1 MRADIKQV
9 PTRARILVVDD
20 DPAIREYETV
30 LLSELGH
37 EVLTAADGAQAVELA
52 LAKQPHLV
60 LLDIMMPE
68 LSGIEVCRRLRADPR
83 TRDIRVI
90 VVSAVD
96 AKRALEES
104 IIAGADDFLAKPIH
118 ALELMVRVRSMLRVR
133 NIPDQ
138 AQRLESYVKNL
149 QAMRCLVPAE
159 EQETL
164 LSNHHG
170 QEKA

>member
-1 MRADIKQV
+1 MNDA

-20 DPAIREYETV
+20 EPAVREYETS

-37 EVLTAADGAQAVELA
+37 EVLEAADGTEALELA
-52 LAKQPHLV
+52 RAKQPHLV
-60 LLDIMMPE
+60 LLDLMMPE
-68 LSGIEVCRRLRADPR
+68 LSGIEVCRQLRADPR

-118 ALELMVRVRSMLRVR
+118 ALELMVRVRSILRVR
-133 NIPDQ
+133 NIPDEEE
-138 AQRLESYVKNL
+138 RLEAYVKSL
-149 QAMRCLVPAE
+149 QAMRRLEQAE
-159 EQETL
+159 
-164 LSNHHG
+164 N
-170 QEKA
+170 

>member
-1 MRADIKQV
+1 MDDA

-20 DPAIREYETV
+20 EPSIREYETS
-30 LLSELGH
+30 LLTELGH
-37 EVLTAADGAQAVELA
+37 EVLTAADGAEALELA
-52 LAKQPHLV
+52 RAKQPHLV

-68 LSGIEVCRRLRADPR
+68 LSGIEVCRQLRADPR

-118 ALELMVRVRSMLRVR
+118 ALELMVRVRSILRVR
-133 NIPDQ
+133 NIPDEEE
-138 AQRLESYVKNL
+138 RLEAYVKNL
-149 QAMRCLVPAE
+149 QAIRRLEQAE
-159 EQETL
+159 
-164 LSNHHG
+164 N
-170 QEKA
+170 

>member
-1 MRADIKQV
+1 MNEA

-20 DPAIREYETV
+20 EPAIREYEMT

-37 EVLTAADGAQAVELA
+37 EVLIAADGAEALDLA
-52 LAKQPHLV
+52 RAKQPHLV

-68 LSGIEVCRRLRADPR
+68 LSGIEVCRQLRADPR
-83 TRDIRVI
+83 TQDIRVI

-118 ALELMVRVRSMLRVR
+118 ALELMVRVRSILRVR
-133 NIPDQ
+133 NIPDEEE
-138 AQRLESYVKNL
+138 RLEAYVKNL
-149 QAMRCLVPAE
+149 QAMRRLEQAE
-159 EQETL
+159 
-164 LSNHHG
+164 N
-170 QEKA
+170 

>member
-1 MRADIKQV
+1 MNDA

-20 DPAIREYETV
+20 EPAIREYETT

-37 EVLTAADGAQAVELA
+37 EVLVAADGTEALELA
-52 LAKQPHLV
+52 RAKQPHLV

-68 LSGIEVCRRLRADPR
+68 LSGIEVCRQLRSDPR

-118 ALELMVRVRSMLRVR
+118 ALELMVRVRSILRVR
-133 NIPDQ
+133 NIPDEEE
-138 AQRLESYVKNL
+138 RLEAYVKNL
-149 QAMRCLVPAE
+149 QAMRRLEQAE
-159 EQETL
+159 
-164 LSNHHG
+164 N
-170 QEKA
+170 

>member
-1 MRADIKQV
+1 MDAA

-20 DPAIREYETV
+20 EPAIREYVTS

-37 EVLTAADGAQAVELA
+37 EILVAADGAEALRLA
-52 LAKQPHLV
+52 RERQPHLV

-68 LSGIEVCRRLRADPR
+68 LSGIEVCRQLRADLR
-83 TRDIRVI
+83 TRDIRII

-118 ALELMVRVRSMLRVR
+118 ALELMVRVRSILRVR
-133 NIPDQ
+133 NISDDGE
-138 AQRLESYVKNL
+138 RLEAYVKNL
-149 QAMRCLVPAE
+149 QAMRRVEHAE
-159 EQETL
+159 
-164 LSNHHG
+164 S
-170 QEKA
+170 

>member
-1 MRADIKQV
+1 MRADIKPV
-9 PTRARILVVDD
+9 PTRTRILVVDD
-20 DPAIREYETV
+20 EPTIREYETA

-37 EVLTAADGAQAVELA
+37 EVHVAADGAEALELA

-68 LSGIEVCRRLRADPR
+68 LSGIEVCRRLRVDPR

-118 ALELMVRVRSMLRVR
+118 ALELLVRVRSILRVR
-133 NIPDQ
+133 DIQDKEE
-138 AQRLESYVKNL
+138 RLEAYVKNL
-149 QAMRCLVPAE
+149 QAMRCLEHAE
-159 EQETL
+159 E
-164 LSNHHG
+164 
-170 QEKA
+170 

>member
-1 MRADIKQV
+1 MNDA

-20 DPAIREYETV
+20 EPAVREYETT

-37 EVLTAADGAQAVELA
+37 EVLAAADGAEALELA
-52 LAKQPHLV
+52 RTTQPHLV

-68 LSGIEVCRRLRADPR
+68 LSGIEVCRQLRADPR

-118 ALELMVRVRSMLRVR
+118 ALELMVRVRSILRVR
-133 NIPDQ
+133 NIPDEEE
-138 AQRLESYVKNL
+138 RLEAYVKNL
-149 QAMRCLVPAE
+149 QAMRRLEQAE
-159 EQETL
+159 
-164 LSNHHG
+164 N
-170 QEKA
+170 

>member
-1 MRADIKQV
+1 MDAA

-20 DPAIREYETV
+20 EAAIREYETV

-37 EVLTAADGAQAVELA
+37 EVIAAADGAEAVRLA
-52 LAKQPHLV
+52 RERQPHLV

-68 LSGIEVCRRLRADPR
+68 LSGIEVCRQLRADPR
-83 TRDIRVI
+83 TRDARII

-104 IIAGADDFLAKPIH
+104 IIAGADDFLAKPIN

-133 NIPDQ
+133 SIPDEE
-138 AQRLESYVKNL
+138 QRLEAYVKNL
-149 QAMRCLVPAE
+149 QAMRRL
-159 EQETL
+159 EQTE
-164 LSNHHG
+164 N
-170 QEKA
+170 

>member
-1 MRADIKQV
+1 MDDA

-20 DPAIREYETV
+20 EPAIREYESS

-37 EVLTAADGAQAVELA
+37 EVLTAADGAEALELA
-52 LAKQPHLV
+52 RAKQPHLV

-68 LSGIEVCRRLRADPR
+68 LSGIEVCRQLRADPR

-118 ALELMVRVRSMLRVR
+118 ALELMVRVRSILRVR
-133 NIPDQ
+133 NIPDEEE
-138 AQRLESYVKNL
+138 RLEAYVKNL
-149 QAMRCLVPAE
+149 QAMRRL
-159 EQETL
+159 EQTE
-164 LSNHHG
+164 N
-170 QEKA
+170 